1 MSGQSTGELKA
12 SRGSNLM
19 TQPCY
24 TVILGEEA
32 WAWSKSKYDKRKS
45 SKIVVKS
52 YSISRIAMK
61 VIVGNGDGEG

>member
-1 MSGQSTGELKA
+1 MSGESTDEINA
-12 SRGSNLM
+12 NRGSHLM

-45 SKIVVKS
+45 SKVVVKS